1 MRLTSMESRI
11 FFAKFNTQKF
21 LPSHPSRMGTCGDLE
36 AVRRPFYQP
45 RRWFFAFKPFYR
57 CMGRW
62 ESSLSRKSMYYSL
75 IWLVQSMLQ
84 LVAVDFPP
92 PNWSHRQR
100 LWPRADTFQ
109 ESLGSIAYLH
119 ILGRWK
125 LLGGVGIGSISQV
138 LGWDTQSTFWWRSVL
153 EDAGWDLEA
162 LRWPIYRPLFLFC
175 SFKTFYR
182 CVRLIQSSLL
192 RNR

>member
-1 MRLTSMESRI
+1 MRTRRRWFCCHPHQRLDTSTGVYRSLICLTSDFASSMRLTSMESRI
-11 FFAKFNTQKF
+11 FFAKFITQKF

-92 PNWSHRQR
+92 PIG
-100 LWPRADTFQ
+100 A
-109 ESLGSIAYLH
+109 
-119 ILGRWK
+119 
-125 LLGGVGIGSISQV
+125 IGSDCDREQILSRN
-138 LGWDTQSTFWWRSVL
+138 LLALSPTCTYWDVGNWLV
-153 EDAGWDLEA
+153 
-162 LRWPIYRPLFLFC
+162 
-175 SFKTFYR
+175 
-182 CVRLIQSSLL
+182 V
-192 RNR
+192 